1 MEKGQKDNILRK
13 KLERLASK
21 MAKMAL
27 VVGRARGKA
36 RIIDIFLLDDA
47 EMKRL
52 KKRFLPR
59 EKGPANVLS
68 FGEPKGWPRL
78 KEEPEKLGEVYLNTD
93 LTGSKMDKLIPLLLH
108 GVLHLLGYDHKKKN
122 DRIKMEKLE
131 EKISKLLNP
140 NFKCQIKSKIRMT
153 KN

>member
-1 MEKGQKDNILRK
+1 
-13 KLERLASK
+13 

-27 VVGRARGKA
+27 SADRGRRNVDN
-36 RIIDIFLLDDA
+36 IDIFLLKDA

-68 FGEPKGWPRL
+68 FAEQAGWPRS
-78 KEEPEKLGEVYLNTD
+78 KGEPERLGEVYLNTD
-93 LTGSKMDKLIPLLLH
+93 LTEFKMDKLVPLLLH

-131 EKISKLLNP
+131 KEIMKQISNV
-140 NFKCQIKSKIRMT
+140 
-153 KN
+153 